1 MLKRKIQ
8 LFFAYFFKAPILI
21 KGKTSGYSLFK
32 SERFDSE
39 ISKQATIYPPFILR
53 HISIEKYSYV
63 AKNSNINNT
72 SIGKF
77 CSIGPNVCIGL
88 GIHPTIGV
96 STSPMFYSTS
106 KVNGYSLVDKMKI
119 KENQKTII
127 GNDVFVGAN
136 VTILDGVTIGDGAI
150 VGAGAV
156 VSKDVPP
163 YAIVVGSPMKV
174 IKYRFANDQIAAL
187 LRIGWWNWSEERL
200 VNVADSEFDID
211 AFIERYDKI

>member
-8 LFFAYFFKAPILI
+8 LFFAYFLKAPILI

-77 CSIGPNVCIGL
+77 CSIGPNV
-88 GIHPTIGV
+88 
-96 STSPMFYSTS
+96 
-106 KVNGYSLVDKMKI
+106 
-119 KENQKTII
+119 
-127 GNDVFVGAN
+127 
-136 VTILDGVTIGDGAI
+136 
-150 VGAGAV
+150 
-156 VSKDVPP
+156 
-163 YAIVVGSPMKV
+163 
-174 IKYRFANDQIAAL
+174 
-187 LRIGWWNWSEERL
+187 
-200 VNVADSEFDID
+200 
-211 AFIERYDKI
+211 